1 MNDDAV
7 GSLSFLFVANA
18 YKEDGSKYLDSI
30 TGEWITDLFTY
41 NLEKAYDDQL
51 FGEEGDDVLI
61 GQRGDDLLDTGS
73 GSDLAM

>member
-1 MNDDAV
+1 MNAETFASS
-7 GSLSFLFVANA
+7 SLLFVANA

-73 GSDLAM
+73 GNDLAM